1 MTILDSSHHTTP
13 ASREEMCQMDKD
25 CRGRASLAT
34 QSLPSHAPTQGWR
47 ERLLGGKRHKE
58 TPYHGPTWAL
68 GPPSSAPQHIAEGGR
83 QRREGCPGRG
93 NPRQQ
98 KYEDERS
105 RKGKGSDFI
114 LYPSSRGPCQA
125 GSGMGVTKSP
135 LRATKVP
142 EQKQDRG
149 CQVTRRL
156 LRSEW

>member
-13 ASREEMCQMDKD
+13 ASREEMCQMDKEN
-25 CRGRASLAT
+25 RGRASLAT
-34 QSLPSHAPTQGWR
+34 QSLPGHAPTQGRR
-47 ERLLGGKRHKE
+47 ERLLGGKTAQGDPLSRSH
-58 TPYHGPTWAL
+58 L
-68 GPPSSAPQHIAEGGR
+68 GPPSSAPRQRAEAGR

-93 NPRQQ
+93 NPHQQ

-114 LYPSSRGPCQA
+114 LYPSTRGPCRA

-135 LRATKVP
+135 LRDTKVP

-156 LRSEW
+156 LGSEW